1 MKDLYDVVRES
12 FRDYAGAVIS
22 DRAIVDVRDCLK
34 PSPRMLLYY
43 QYKKKNRSDKPHV
56 KSAKIVGGVLGD
68 YYVHG
73 DSSAYG
79 IYTRMAQPFSMRYP
93 LEDFQGNVGNLMGD
107 PPAAMRYTECRLNH
121 LASEYLFQGLDKN
134 AVKIWKDN
142 FDETETMPS
151 VLPSVGFYNI
161 CNGSVGLGIGISS
174 SIPQFNLREVNAALI
189 RLIENPDSEF
199 STIYCAPDFATGGII
214 TNAAEVKESI
224 RVGKGTSIRIRGVAK
239 YDAKNN
245 SITITEVPYGVTTSL
260 ITSEINE
267 IMEREPECGIE
278 KYNDGTGLNAELT
291 IYLAKE
297 ANPQIILKRLYK
309 ETSLESWFSVNMTML
324 EDGRFPKVFGWR
336 EACQAYIE
344 HIRECKTREIQYD
357 LDMLIYRNHILEGL
371 LVAIANIDDVI
382 ALIKNSE
389 SSVDAKNNLMK
400 KYHLDEDQAKAILDI
415 KLQRLAKLE
424 AIKINNELE
433 KNISEITS
441 LRYILNTPE
450 ELNRLLIDALNEVSK
465 KFGDA
470 RRTKVLN
477 IIDSEEEEEEEVP
490 VMLRIVDNT
499 ISFTKKKLS
508 GQIIETTN
516 LDTLIGFSADGKM
529 YKVKVKEIPEGKG
542 IKFASLF
549 KVSNIIKVY
558 SLGEINQKPFL
569 YFSTKL
575 GYIKKSNVSDYNYSG
590 RSGTKTLKLRP
601 DDAVTDVLLTDETKG
616 IWYKTLNG
624 HSSSA
629 RKIVKALKSTGISAY
644 GTLMEKENKIMG
656 LMEKENDD

>member
-107 PPAAMRYTECRLNH
+107 PPAAMRYTECRLNQ

-134 AVKIWKDN
+134 AVRVWKDN

-199 STIYCAPDFATGGII
+199 AAIYCAPDFATGGII
-214 TNAAEVKESI
+214 TNAAEIRESI
-224 RVGKGTSIRIRGVAK
+224 RVGKGASIRIRGVAE
-239 YDAKNN
+239 YDAKSN

-260 ITSEINE
+260 ITSEINTIIE
-267 IMEREPECGIE
+267 HEPECGIE

-291 IYLAKE
+291 IYLAKD
-297 ANPQIILKRLYK
+297 ANPHTILKRLYK

-324 EDGRFPKVFGWR
+324 EDGRFPKVFGWK
-336 EACQAYIE
+336 EALQSYIA
-344 HIRECKTREIQYD
+344 HMDECKRRE
-357 LDMLIYRNHILEGL
+357 LKFDMDALIHRNHILDGL
-371 LVAIANIDDVI
+371 KIALANIDDVV
-382 ALIKNSE
+382 ALIRNSE
-389 SSVDAKNNLMK
+389 SAAKAKIGLMET
-400 KYHLDEDQAKAILDI
+400 YGLDDEQAKAILDM
-415 KLQRLAKLE
+415 KLQRLANLE
-424 AIKINNELE
+424 AIKVNKEFEENAVEIGRID
-433 KNISEITS
+433 NILGSQDEV
-441 LRYILNTPE
+441 NK
-450 ELNRLLIDALNEVSK
+450 LLIAALREVAV

-470 RRTKVLN
+470 RRTQLMN
-477 IIDSEEEEEEEVP
+477 LSEQAEEIEEEEV
-490 VMLRIVDNT
+490 T
-499 ISFTKKKLS
+499 LS
-508 GQIIETTN
+508 VSGNAIKVVKRGFKDCFKTTN
-516 LDTLIGFSADGKM
+516 LNTLIFVTNQGKM
-529 YKVKVKEIPEGKG
+529 YHVPVSSVIEAGSVKIATL
-542 IKFASLF
+542 IKDNAP
-549 KVSNIIKVY
+549 IVY
-558 SLGEINQKPFL
+558 YGDLEQ
-569 YFSTKL
+569 TKL
-575 GYIKKSNVSDYNYSG
+575 NKFWMFATSDGMVKKSNIEEYNYYG
-590 RSGTKTLKLRP
+590 RNGTKMLKLREN
-601 DDAVTDVLLTDETKG
+601 DAVIACGVFTSNCETFTIPRGNSKV
-616 IWYKTLNG
+616 NV
-624 HSSSA
+624 
-629 RKIVKALKSTGISAY
+629 KIDIVNPTGKAAMGSKVF
-644 GTLMEKENKIMG
+644 KE
-656 LMEKENDD
+656 

>member
-107 PPAAMRYTECRLNH
+107 PPAAMRYTECRLNQ

-134 AVKIWKDN
+134 AVKVWKDN

-199 STIYCAPDFATGGII
+199 AAIYCAPDFATGGII
-214 TNAAEVKESI
+214 TNAAEIRESI
-224 RVGKGTSIRIRGVAK
+224 RVGKGASIRIRGVAE
-239 YDAKNN
+239 YDAKSN

-260 ITSEINE
+260 ITSEINT
-267 IMEREPECGIE
+267 IMEHEPECGIE

-291 IYLAKE
+291 IYLAKD
-297 ANPQIILKRLYK
+297 ANPHTILKRLYK

-324 EDGRFPKVFGWR
+324 EDGRFPKVFGWK
-336 EACQAYIE
+336 EALQSYIA
-344 HIRECKTREIQYD
+344 HMDECKRRE
-357 LDMLIYRNHILEGL
+357 LKFDMDALIHRNHILDGL
-371 LVAIANIDDVI
+371 KIALANIDDVV
-382 ALIKNSE
+382 ALIRNSE
-389 SSVDAKNNLMK
+389 NAAKAKIGLMET
-400 KYHLDEDQAKAILDI
+400 YGLDDEQAKAILDM
-415 KLQRLAKLE
+415 KLQRLANLE
-424 AIKINNELE
+424 AIKINKEFEENAAEIDRLG
-433 KNISEITS
+433 NILGSQDEV
-441 LRYILNTPE
+441 NK
-450 ELNRLLIDALNEVSK
+450 LLIAALREVAT

-470 RRTKVLN
+470 RRTQLMN
-477 IIDSEEEEEEEVP
+477 LSEQVQEIEEEEVTLS
-490 VMLRIVDNT
+490 VSGNT
-499 ISFTKKKLS
+499 IKVVKRGVKDCFK
-508 GQIIETTN
+508 TTN
-516 LDTLIGFSADGKM
+516 LSTLLFVTNQGKMYHIPVSSVIEAGSAKIATLIKDNAPIVYYGDLEQTKLNKFWMFATSDGMVKKSNIEEYNYYGRNGTKMLKLRENDTLIACGVFTSNC
-529 YKVKVKEIPEGKG
+529 ETFTIPRGN
-542 IKFASLF
+542 S
-549 KVSNIIKVY
+549 KVSVKIDIVNPTGKAAMGSKV
-558 SLGEINQKPFL
+558 F
-569 YFSTKL
+569 
-575 GYIKKSNVSDYNYSG
+575 
-590 RSGTKTLKLRP
+590 
-601 DDAVTDVLLTDETKG
+601 
-616 IWYKTLNG
+616 
-624 HSSSA
+624 
-629 RKIVKALKSTGISAY
+629 
-644 GTLMEKENKIMG
+644 KE
-656 LMEKENDD
+656 

>member
-107 PPAAMRYTECRLNH
+107 PPAAMRYTECRLNQ

-134 AVKIWKDN
+134 AVKVWKDN

-199 STIYCAPDFATGGII
+199 AAIYCAPDFATGGII
-214 TNAAEVKESI
+214 TNAAEIRESI
-224 RVGKGTSIRIRGVAK
+224 RVGKGASIRIRGVAE
-239 YDAKNN
+239 YDAKSN

-260 ITSEINE
+260 ITSEINT
-267 IMEREPECGIE
+267 IMEHEPECGIE

-291 IYLAKE
+291 IYLAKD
-297 ANPQIILKRLYK
+297 ANPHTILKRLYK

-324 EDGRFPKVFGWR
+324 EDGRFPKVFGWK
-336 EACQAYIE
+336 EALQSYIA
-344 HIRECKTREIQYD
+344 HMDECKRRE
-357 LDMLIYRNHILEGL
+357 LKFDMDALIHRNHILDGL
-371 LVAIANIDDVI
+371 KIALANIDDVV
-382 ALIKNSE
+382 ALIRNSE
-389 SSVDAKNNLMK
+389 SAAKAKIGLMET
-400 KYHLDEDQAKAILDI
+400 YGLDDEQAKAILDM
-415 KLQRLAKLE
+415 KLQRLANLE
-424 AIKINNELE
+424 AIKVNKEFDENAVEIDRLG
-433 KNISEITS
+433 NILGSQDEV
-441 LRYILNTPE
+441 NK
-450 ELNRLLIDALNEVSK
+450 LLIAALREVAA

-470 RRTKVLN
+470 RRTQLMN
-477 IIDSEEEEEEEVP
+477 LSEQVQEIEEEEVTLS
-490 VMLRIVDNT
+490 VSGNT
-499 ISFTKKKLS
+499 IKVVKRGVKDCFK
-508 GQIIETTN
+508 TTN
-516 LDTLIGFSADGKM
+516 LSTLLFVTNQGKM
-529 YKVKVKEIPEGKG
+529 YHVP
-542 IKFASLF
+542 
-549 KVSNIIKVY
+549 VSSVIEAGSAKIATLIQDNAPIVY
-558 SLGEINQKPFL
+558 YGDLEQ
-569 YFSTKL
+569 TKL
-575 GYIKKSNVSDYNYSG
+575 NKFWMFATSDGMVKKSNIEEYNYYG
-590 RSGTKTLKLRP
+590 RNGTKMLKLRENS
-601 DDAVTDVLLTDETKG
+601 AVIACGVFTSNCETFTIPRGNSHTDVSVG
-616 IWYKTLNG
+616 IVNPTG
-624 HSSSA
+624 
-629 RKIVKALKSTGISAY
+629 KAAMGSKVF
-644 GTLMEKENKIMG
+644 KE
-656 LMEKENDD
+656 

>member
-107 PPAAMRYTECRLNH
+107 PPAAMRYTECRLNQ

-134 AVKIWKDN
+134 AVRVWKDN

-199 STIYCAPDFATGGII
+199 AAIYCAPDFATGGII
-214 TNAAEVKESI
+214 TNAAEIRESI
-224 RVGKGTSIRIRGVAK
+224 RVGKGASIRIRGVAE
-239 YDAKNN
+239 YDAKSN
-245 SITITEVPYGVTTSL
+245 SITITEVPYGITTSL
-260 ITSEINE
+260 ITSEINTIIE
-267 IMEREPECGIE
+267 HEPECGIE

-291 IYLAKE
+291 IYLAKD
-297 ANPQIILKRLYK
+297 ANPHTILKRLYK

-324 EDGRFPKVFGWR
+324 EDGRFPKVFGWK
-336 EACQAYIE
+336 EALQSYIA
-344 HIRECKTREIQYD
+344 HMDECKRRE
-357 LDMLIYRNHILEGL
+357 LKFDMDALIHRNHILDGL
-371 LVAIANIDDVI
+371 KIALANIDDVV
-382 ALIKNSE
+382 ALIRNSE
-389 SSVDAKNNLMK
+389 SAAKAKVGLMET
-400 KYHLDEDQAKAILDI
+400 YSLDDEQAKAILDM
-415 KLQRLAKLE
+415 KLQRLANLE
-424 AIKINNELE
+424 AIKVNKEFDENAVEIDRLG
-433 KNISEITS
+433 NILGSQDEV
-441 LRYILNTPE
+441 NK
-450 ELNRLLIDALNEVSK
+450 LLIAALREVAA

-470 RRTKVLN
+470 RRTQLMN
-477 IIDSEEEEEEEVP
+477 LSEQVQEIEEEEV
-490 VMLRIVDNT
+490 T
-499 ISFTKKKLS
+499 LS
-508 GQIIETTN
+508 VSGNAIKVVKRGVKDCFKTTN
-516 LDTLIGFSADGKM
+516 LSTLLFVTNQGKM
-529 YKVKVKEIPEGKG
+529 YHVPVSSVIEAGSAKIATL
-542 IKFASLF
+542 IKDT
-549 KVSNIIKVY
+549 VPIVY
-558 SLGEINQKPFL
+558 YGDLEQ
-569 YFSTKL
+569 TKL
-575 GYIKKSNVSDYNYSG
+575 NKFWMFATSDGMVKKSNIEEYNYYG
-590 RSGTKTLKLRP
+590 RNGTKMLKLREN
-601 DDAVTDVLLTDETKG
+601 DAVIACGVFTSNCETFTIPRGNSKV
-616 IWYKTLNG
+616 
-624 HSSSA
+624 SV
-629 RKIVKALKSTGISAY
+629 KIDIVNPTGKAAMGSKVF
-644 GTLMEKENKIMG
+644 KE
-656 LMEKENDD
+656 

>member
-107 PPAAMRYTECRLNH
+107 PPAAMRYTECRLNQ

-134 AVKIWKDN
+134 AVRVWKDN

-199 STIYCAPDFATGGII
+199 AAIYCAPDFATGGII
-214 TNAAEVKESI
+214 TNAAEIRESI
-224 RVGKGTSIRIRGVAK
+224 RVGKGASIRLRGVAE
-239 YDAKNN
+239 YDAKSN

-260 ITSEINE
+260 ITDEINTIIE
-267 IMEREPECGIE
+267 HEPECGIE

-291 IYLAKE
+291 IYLAKD
-297 ANPQIILKRLYK
+297 ANPHTILKRLYK

-324 EDGRFPKVFGWR
+324 EDGRFPKVFGWK
-336 EACQAYIE
+336 EALQSYIA
-344 HIRECKTREIQYD
+344 HMNECKRRE
-357 LDMLIYRNHILEGL
+357 LKFDMDALIHRNHILDGL
-371 LVAIANIDDVI
+371 KIALANIDDVVHMI
-382 ALIKNSE
+382 RRSENTAMAKQALM
-389 SSVDAKNNLMK
+389 AT
-400 KYHLDEDQAKAILDI
+400 YGLDDEQAKAILDM
-415 KLQRLAKLE
+415 KLQRLANLE
-424 AIKINNELE
+424 AIKVNKEFEENAVEIDRLG
-433 KNISEITS
+433 NILGSQDEV
-441 LRYILNTPE
+441 NK
-450 ELNRLLIDALNEVSK
+450 LLIAALREVAA

-470 RRTKVLN
+470 RRTQLMN
-477 IIDSEEEEEEEVP
+477 LSEQVEEIEEEEVILS
-490 VMLRIVDNT
+490 MSGNT
-499 ISFTKKKLS
+499 IKVVKRGVKDCFK
-508 GQIIETTN
+508 TTN
-516 LDTLIGFSADGKM
+516 LSTLLFVTNQGKM
-529 YKVKVKEIPEGKG
+529 YHVPVSSVIEAGSAKIATL
-542 IKFASLF
+542 IKDNAP
-549 KVSNIIKVY
+549 IVY
-558 SLGEINQKPFL
+558 YGDLEQ
-569 YFSTKL
+569 TKL
-575 GYIKKSNVSDYNYSG
+575 NKFWMFATSDGMVKKSNIEEYNYYG
-590 RSGTKTLKLRP
+590 RNGTKMLKLRENNIVI
-601 DDAVTDVLLTDETKG
+601 ACDVFTSNCDTFTIPRGNAKVSVKLD
-616 IWYKTLNG
+616 
-624 HSSSA
+624 
-629 RKIVKALKSTGISAY
+629 IVNPTGKAAMGSKVF
-644 GTLMEKENKIMG
+644 KE
-656 LMEKENDD
+656 

>member
-107 PPAAMRYTECRLNH
+107 PPAAMRYTECRLNQ

-134 AVKIWKDN
+134 AVKVWKDN

-199 STIYCAPDFATGGII
+199 AAIYCAPDFATGGII
-214 TNAAEVKESI
+214 TNAAEIRESI
-224 RVGKGTSIRIRGVAK
+224 RVGKGASIRIRGVAE
-239 YDAKNN
+239 YDAKSN

-260 ITSEINE
+260 ITSEINT
-267 IMEREPECGIE
+267 IMEHEPECGIE

-291 IYLAKE
+291 IYLAKD
-297 ANPQIILKRLYK
+297 ANPHTILKRLYK

-324 EDGRFPKVFGWR
+324 EDGRFPKVFGWK
-336 EACQAYIE
+336 EALQSYIA
-344 HIRECKTREIQYD
+344 HMDECKRRE
-357 LDMLIYRNHILEGL
+357 LKFDMDALIHRNHILDGL
-371 LVAIANIDDVI
+371 KIALANIDDVV
-382 ALIKNSE
+382 ALIRNSE
-389 SSVDAKNNLMK
+389 SAAKAKIGLMER
-400 KYHLDEDQAKAILDI
+400 YGLDDEQAKAILDM
-415 KLQRLAKLE
+415 KLQRLANLE
-424 AIKINNELE
+424 AIKVNNEFDENAVEIDRLG
-433 KNISEITS
+433 NILGSQDEV
-441 LRYILNTPE
+441 NK
-450 ELNRLLIDALNEVSK
+450 LLIAALREVAT

-470 RRTKVLN
+470 RRTQLMN
-477 IIDSEEEEEEEVP
+477 LSEQVQEIEEEEVTLS
-490 VMLRIVDNT
+490 VSGNT
-499 ISFTKKKLS
+499 IKVVKRGVKDCFK
-508 GQIIETTN
+508 TTN
-516 LDTLIGFSADGKM
+516 LSTLLFVTNQGKM
-529 YKVKVKEIPEGKG
+529 YHVP
-542 IKFASLF
+542 
-549 KVSNIIKVY
+549 VSSVIEAGSAKIATLIQDNAPIVY
-558 SLGEINQKPFL
+558 YGDLEQ
-569 YFSTKL
+569 TKL
-575 GYIKKSNVSDYNYSG
+575 NKFWMFATSDGMIKKSNIEEYNYYG
-590 RSGTKTLKLRP
+590 RNGTKMLKLRENS
-601 DDAVTDVLLTDETKG
+601 AVIACGVFTSNCETFTIPRGNSHTDVSVG
-616 IWYKTLNG
+616 IVNPTG
-624 HSSSA
+624 
-629 RKIVKALKSTGISAY
+629 KAAMGSKVF
-644 GTLMEKENKIMG
+644 KE
-656 LMEKENDD
+656 

>member
-107 PPAAMRYTECRLNH
+107 PPAAMRYTECRLNQ

-134 AVKIWKDN
+134 AVKVWKDN

-174 SIPQFNLREVNAALI
+174 SIPQFNLREVNTALI

-199 STIYCAPDFATGGII
+199 AAIYCAPDFATGGII
-214 TNAAEVKESI
+214 INAAEIRESI
-224 RVGKGTSIRIRGVAK
+224 RVGKGASIRIRGVAE
-239 YDAKNN
+239 YDAKSN

-260 ITSEINE
+260 ITSEINT
-267 IMEREPECGIE
+267 IMEHEPECGIE

-291 IYLAKE
+291 IYLAKD
-297 ANPQIILKRLYK
+297 ANPHTILKRLYK

-324 EDGRFPKVFGWR
+324 EDGRFPKVFGWK
-336 EACQAYIE
+336 EALQSYIA
-344 HIRECKTREIQYD
+344 HMDECKRRE
-357 LDMLIYRNHILEGL
+357 LKFDMDALIHRNHILDGL
-371 LVAIANIDDVI
+371 KIALANIDDVV
-382 ALIKNSE
+382 ALIRNSE
-389 SSVDAKNNLMK
+389 SAAKAKIGLMET
-400 KYHLDEDQAKAILDI
+400 YGLDDEQAKAILDM
-415 KLQRLAKLE
+415 KLQRLANLE
-424 AIKINNELE
+424 AIKVNKEFD
-433 KNISEITS
+433 KNAVEIDR
-441 LRYILNTPE
+441 LGNILGSQDEVNK
-450 ELNRLLIDALNEVSK
+450 LLIAALREVAA

-470 RRTKVLN
+470 RRTQLMN
-477 IIDSEEEEEEEVP
+477 LSEQVEEIEEEEV
-490 VMLRIVDNT
+490 T
-499 ISFTKKKLS
+499 LS
-508 GQIIETTN
+508 VSGNAIKVVKRGVKDCFKTTN
-516 LDTLIGFSADGKM
+516 LSTLLFVTNQGKM
-529 YKVKVKEIPEGKG
+529 YHVPVSSVIEAGSEKIATL
-542 IKFASLF
+542 IKDNAP
-549 KVSNIIKVY
+549 IVY
-558 SLGEINQKPFL
+558 YGDLEQ
-569 YFSTKL
+569 TKL
-575 GYIKKSNVSDYNYSG
+575 NKFWMFATSDGMVKKSNIEEYNYYG
-590 RSGTKTLKLRP
+590 RNGTKMLKLREN
-601 DDAVTDVLLTDETKG
+601 DAVIACGVFTSNCETFTIPRGNSKV
-616 IWYKTLNG
+616 
-624 HSSSA
+624 SV
-629 RKIVKALKSTGISAY
+629 KIDIVNPTGKAAMGSKVF
-644 GTLMEKENKIMG
+644 KE
-656 LMEKENDD
+656 

>member
-107 PPAAMRYTECRLNH
+107 PPAAMRYTECRLNQ

-134 AVKIWKDN
+134 AVKVWKDN

-199 STIYCAPDFATGGII
+199 AAIYCAPDFATGGII
-214 TNAAEVKESI
+214 TNAAEIRESI
-224 RVGKGTSIRIRGVAK
+224 RVGKGASIRIRGVAE
-239 YDAKNN
+239 YDAKSN

-260 ITSEINE
+260 ITSEINTIIE
-267 IMEREPECGIE
+267 HEPECGIE

-291 IYLAKE
+291 IYLAKD
-297 ANPQIILKRLYK
+297 ANPHTILKRLYK

-324 EDGRFPKVFGWR
+324 EDGRFPKVFGWK
-336 EACQAYIE
+336 EALQSYIA
-344 HIRECKTREIQYD
+344 HMDECKRRE
-357 LDMLIYRNHILEGL
+357 LKFDMDALIHRNHILDGL
-371 LVAIANIDDVI
+371 KIALANIDDVV
-382 ALIKNSE
+382 ALIRNSE
-389 SSVDAKNNLMK
+389 SAAKAKIGLMET
-400 KYHLDEDQAKAILDI
+400 YGLDDEQAKAILDM
-415 KLQRLAKLE
+415 KLQRLANLE
-424 AIKINNELE
+424 AIKVNKEFEENAVEIDRLG
-433 KNISEITS
+433 NILGSQ
-441 LRYILNTPE
+441 E
-450 ELNRLLIDALNEVSK
+450 EVNKLLIAALREVAT

-470 RRTKVLN
+470 RRTQLMN
-477 IIDSEEEEEEEVP
+477 LSEQVQEIEEEEV
-490 VMLRIVDNT
+490 T
-499 ISFTKKKLS
+499 LS
-508 GQIIETTN
+508 VSGNAIKVAKRGVKDCFKTTN
-516 LDTLIGFSADGKM
+516 LSTLLFVTNQGKM
-529 YKVKVKEIPEGKG
+529 YHVPVSSVIEAGSAKIATL
-542 IKFASLF
+542 IKDNAP
-549 KVSNIIKVY
+549 IVY
-558 SLGEINQKPFL
+558 YGDLEQ
-569 YFSTKL
+569 TKL
-575 GYIKKSNVSDYNYSG
+575 NKFWMFATSDGMVKKSNIEEYNYYG
-590 RSGTKTLKLRP
+590 RNGTKMLKLRENSVIIACGVFTSNNESFIVP
-601 DDAVTDVLLTDETKG
+601 RENTKVTISVG
-616 IWYKTLNG
+616 IVNPTG
-624 HSSSA
+624 
-629 RKIVKALKSTGISAY
+629 KAAMGSKVF
-644 GTLMEKENKIMG
+644 KE
-656 LMEKENDD
+656 

>member
-107 PPAAMRYTECRLNH
+107 PPAAMRYTECRLNN

-199 STIYCAPDFATGGII
+199 AAIYCAPDFATGGII
-214 TNAAEVKESI
+214 TNAAEIRESI
-224 RVGKGTSIRIRGVAK
+224 RVGKGASIRIRGVAE
-239 YDAKNN
+239 YDAKSN

-267 IMEREPECGIE
+267 IMEHEPECGIE

-291 IYLAKE
+291 IYLAKD
-297 ANPQIILKRLYK
+297 ANPSTILKRLYK
-309 ETSLESWFSVNMTML
+309 DTSLESWFSVNMTML
-324 EDGRFPKVFGWR
+324 EEGRFPKVFGWK
-336 EACQAYIE
+336 EALQSYIA
-344 HIRECKTREIQYD
+344 HMDECKRRE
-357 LDMLIYRNHILEGL
+357 LKFDMDALIHRNHILDGL
-371 LVAIANIDDVI
+371 KIALANIDDVV
-382 ALIKNSE
+382 ALIRNSE
-389 SSVDAKNNLMK
+389 SAAKAKIGLMET
-400 KYHLDEDQAKAILDI
+400 YGLDDEQAKAILDM
-415 KLQRLAKLE
+415 KLQRLANLE
-424 AIKINNELE
+424 AIKVNKEFDENAVEIDRLGNILGSQEEIN
-433 KNISEITS
+433 K
-441 LRYILNTPE
+441 
-450 ELNRLLIDALNEVSK
+450 LLIAALREVSA

-470 RRTKVLN
+470 RRTQLMN
-477 IIDSEEEEEEEVP
+477 LSEQVEEIEEEEVTLS
-490 VMLRIVDNT
+490 VGNGT
-499 ISFTKKKLS
+499 IKVVKRGYKDA
-508 GQIIETTN
+508 IKTTN
-516 LDTLIGFSADGKM
+516 LSTLIFVTNQGKM
-529 YKVKVKEIPEGKG
+529 YHVPVSSVIEAGSIKIAALIKDSSPVVFFDDLERVKLNKYWM
-542 IKFASLF
+542 FATESGM
-549 KVSNIIKVY
+549 V
-558 SLGEINQKPFL
+558 
-569 YFSTKL
+569 
-575 GYIKKSNVSDYNYSG
+575 KKSNMEEYNYHG
-590 RSGTKTLKLRP
+590 RNGGKMLKLREN
-601 DDAVTDVLLTDETKG
+601 DKVIKCGVFTSNCESFAVPRGNSVITINTD
-616 IWYKTLNG
+616 
-624 HSSSA
+624 
-629 RKIVKALKSTGISAY
+629 IVKPTTKTAMGSKIF
-644 GTLMEKENKIMG
+644 KE
-656 LMEKENDD
+656 

>member
-107 PPAAMRYTECRLNH
+107 PPAAMRYTECRLNQ

-134 AVKIWKDN
+134 AVRVWKDN

-174 SIPQFNLREVNAALI
+174 SIPQFNLKEVNAALI

-199 STIYCAPDFATGGII
+199 AAIYCAPDFATGGII
-214 TNAAEVKESI
+214 TNAAEIRESI
-224 RVGKGTSIRIRGVAK
+224 RVGKGASIRIRGVAE
-239 YDAKNN
+239 YDAKSN

-260 ITSEINE
+260 ITSEINTIIE
-267 IMEREPECGIE
+267 HEPECGIE

-291 IYLAKE
+291 IYLAKD
-297 ANPQIILKRLYK
+297 ANPHTILKRLYK

-324 EDGRFPKVFGWR
+324 EDGRFPKVFGWK
-336 EACQAYIE
+336 EALQSYIA
-344 HIRECKTREIQYD
+344 HMDECKRRE
-357 LDMLIYRNHILEGL
+357 LKFDMDALIHRNHILDGL
-371 LVAIANIDDVI
+371 KIALANIDDVV
-382 ALIKNSE
+382 ALIRNSE
-389 SSVDAKNNLMK
+389 NAAKAKVGLMET
-400 KYHLDEDQAKAILDI
+400 YGLDDEQAKAILDM
-415 KLQRLAKLE
+415 KLQRLANLE
-424 AIKINNELE
+424 AIKVNKEFDENAVEIDRLG
-433 KNISEITS
+433 NILGSQDEV
-441 LRYILNTPE
+441 NK
-450 ELNRLLIDALNEVSK
+450 LLIAALREVAD

-470 RRTKVLN
+470 RRTQLMN
-477 IIDSEEEEEEEVP
+477 LSEQVQEIEEEEV
-490 VMLRIVDNT
+490 T
-499 ISFTKKKLS
+499 LS
-508 GQIIETTN
+508 VSGNAIKVVKRGVKDCFKTTN
-516 LDTLIGFSADGKM
+516 LSTLLFVTNQGKM
-529 YKVKVKEIPEGKG
+529 YHVPVSSVIEAGSAKIATL
-542 IKFASLF
+542 IKDNAP
-549 KVSNIIKVY
+549 IVY
-558 SLGEINQKPFL
+558 YGDLEQ
-569 YFSTKL
+569 TKL
-575 GYIKKSNVSDYNYSG
+575 NKFWMFATSDGMVKKSNIEEYNYYG
-590 RSGTKTLKLRP
+590 RNGTKMLKLREN
-601 DDAVTDVLLTDETKG
+601 DAVIACGVFTSNCETFTIPRGNSKV
-616 IWYKTLNG
+616 
-624 HSSSA
+624 SV
-629 RKIVKALKSTGISAY
+629 KIDIVNPTGKAAMGSKVF
-644 GTLMEKENKIMG
+644 KE
-656 LMEKENDD
+656 